1 MSDAQRDQAE
11 GKFDETKGKAKS
23 AWGDLTG
30 DDQKR
35 AEGNVD
41 QVGGQGKQAMGDVKE
56 AADNIKDK
64 ASDAFKKVTD
74 R

>member
-1 MSDAQRDQAE
+1 MSDAHRDQAE
-11 GKFDETKGKAKS
+11 GKFDETTGKAKS

-35 AEGNVD
+35 AEGDAD
-41 QVGGQGKQAMGDVKE
+41 QAEGRAKQAMGDVKE
-56 AADNIKDK
+56 AADTMKDK
-64 ASDAFKKVTD
+64 ASDAFGKITN

>member
-1 MSDAQRDQAE
+1 MSDANRDQAE
-11 GKFDETKGKAKS
+11 GTFDETTGKAKS

-35 AEGNVD
+35 AEGDAD
-41 QVGGQGKQAMGDVKE
+41 QAEGRAKQAMGDVKE
-56 AADNIKDK
+56 GMDNLKDK
-64 ASDAFKKVTD
+64 ASDAFKKVSD